1 MSFRLLIMLGL
12 GLLFLYLLFTAGAPF
27 LLALVSVILFEPLTQ
42 WLMKRVRLN
51 RTVASV
57 ISATVFSGALLG
69 LLGFLGMKLVG
80 ELIAFWSKVPAYI
93 REMNQIVQRWVDQL
107 SENFG
112 EGEIPLESWVSSL
125 TSAVEKLAGS
135 ISSALFNIAKAVP
148 DMLIFFIVYL
158 VAVYLFAVSLP
169 QMKASFLSLFHE
181 SSRDQIDSV
190 LVNLRKSVFGFLR
203 AQFILSS
210 LTYLLTFIGL
220 LILGI
225 RYPLAIALLVTIVDI
240 LPVLGTGTV
249 LVPWAGYLIVSGDFF
264 TGIGLILLY
273 LIITVIRRIVEPKV
287 LGDAIGI
294 SALAALI
301 SLYVGYELMG
311 VIGVFLGPIVV
322 MIFLAA
328 RRAGL
333 LQFRIKVD

>member
-1 MSFRLLIMLGL
+1 MSFRLLLMLGL

-27 LLALVSVILFEPLTQ
+27 LLALVSVIIFEPLTQ
-42 WLMKRVRLN
+42 YLMKQFRLN
-51 RTVASV
+51 RALASA

-69 LLGFLGMKLVG
+69 LLGFLGMRLVG

-93 REMNQIVQRWVDQL
+93 REVNLIVQDWVNRLTQKL
-107 SENFG
+107 G
-112 EGEIPLESWVSSL
+112 EEGIPLESGVSSL
-125 TSAVEKLAGS
+125 TSALERLVGT
-135 ISSALFNIAKAVP
+135 ISSALINFAKALP

-158 VAVYLFAVSLP
+158 VAVYLFAYSLP
-169 QMKASFLSLFHE
+169 HMKASFLSLFHE

-190 LVNLRKSVFGFLR
+190 LANLRKSVFGFLR

-210 LTYLLTFIGL
+210 LTYILTFVGL
-220 LILGI
+220 LILDIG
-225 RYPLAIALLVTIVDI
+225 YPLAIALLVTVVDI

-249 LVPWAGYLIVSGDFF
+249 LVPWAGYLIVTGDIV
-264 TGIGLILLY
+264 TGIGLFLLY
-273 LIITVIRRIVEPKV
+273 LVITVIRRIIEPKI

-301 SLYVGYELMG
+301 SLYVGYKLIG

>member
-1 MSFRLLIMLGL
+1 M
-12 GLLFLYLLFTAGAPF
+12 
-27 LLALVSVILFEPLTQ
+27 
-42 WLMKRVRLN
+42 
-51 RTVASV
+51 
-57 ISATVFSGALLG
+57 
-69 LLGFLGMKLVG
+69 
-80 ELIAFWSKVPAYI
+80 
-93 REMNQIVQRWVDQL
+93 
-107 SENFG
+107 
-112 EGEIPLESWVSSL
+112 
-125 TSAVEKLAGS
+125 
-135 ISSALFNIAKAVP
+135 
-148 DMLIFFIVYL
+148 
-158 VAVYLFAVSLP
+158 
-169 QMKASFLSLFHE
+169 
-181 SSRDQIDSV
+181 
-190 LVNLRKSVFGFLR
+190 
-203 AQFILSS
+203 
-210 LTYLLTFIGL
+210 IGL